1 MGMVTPMAPRP
12 NDPVSAW
19 PAAVRAAGVAAVL
32 VAVAAGALQHFAGV
46 GAEALVVL
54 SALAALVIGSR
65 IPAAS
70 PSFLQ
75 PVDDAEPD
83 ELAAA

>member
-12 NDPVSAW
+12 NDPVAAW

-32 VAVAAGALQHFAGV
+32 VAMAVGALQHFVGV
-46 GAEALVVL
+46 GAEALVIL
-54 SALAALVIGSR
+54 SVIAALVIGSR
-65 IPAAS
+65 LPAAS
-70 PSFLQ
+70 PGFLQ
-75 PVDDAEPD
+75 PIDDTEPD